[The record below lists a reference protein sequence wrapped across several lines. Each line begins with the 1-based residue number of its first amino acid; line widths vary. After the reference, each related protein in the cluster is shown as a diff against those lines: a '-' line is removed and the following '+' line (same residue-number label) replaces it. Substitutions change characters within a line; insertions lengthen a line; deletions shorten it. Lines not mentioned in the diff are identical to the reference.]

1 MKPMKSLIKTA
12 TLLLFACTLA
22 LPVFSSGIQEDV
34 RTIEVTG
41 MDNLKYDKT
50 LIEVSPGETIRLVF
64 KVESNVPPQAMSHN
78 IAILPQGMDA
88 DTFAMASMGARDNE
102 YIAPDYEDQ
111 LIAYTEMIGG
121 GEISTV
127 EFTVPETAGD
137 YDYICTFPGHY
148 QGGMVGILRVK

>member
-1 MKPMKSLIKTA
+1 MKSLIKTA

>member
-1 MKPMKSLIKTA
+1 MKSLIKTA

-121 GEISTV
+121 GETSTV

>member
-1 MKPMKSLIKTA
+1 MKSLIKTA
-12 TLLLFACTLA
+12 TILLIACTFA
-22 LPVFSSGIQEDV
+22 LPVFSTGLQDDV
-34 RTIEVTG
+34 RTVEVTG

-50 LIEVSPGETIRLVF
+50 LIEASPGETIRLVF
-64 KVESNVPPQAMSHN
+64 KVESNVPPAAMSHN
-78 IAILPQGMDA
+78 IAILPQDMDKNA
-88 DTFAMASMGARDNE
+88 FAMASMGARDNE
-102 YIAPDYEDQ
+102 YIAPDYEDK

-137 YDYICTFPGHY
+137 YDFICTFPGHY

>member
-1 MKPMKSLIKTA
+1 MKSLIKTA
-12 TLLLFACTLA
+12 TLLFFACTLA
-22 LPVFSSGIQEDV
+22 LPVFSSGIQDGV

-121 GEISTV
+121 GETSTV